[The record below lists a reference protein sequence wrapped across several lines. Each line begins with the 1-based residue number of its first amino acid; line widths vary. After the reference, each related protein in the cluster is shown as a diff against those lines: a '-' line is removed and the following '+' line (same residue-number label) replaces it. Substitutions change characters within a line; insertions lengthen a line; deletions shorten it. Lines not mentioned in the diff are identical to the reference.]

1 MPYSTEVC
9 VRMHDVDLSC
19 HLFPA
24 AAMRLL
30 HVAADCQMRDEGM
43 SLDAVRKDGKAM
55 ILNRLALVFH
65 EPVRQNESLSIE
77 TWPVAA
83 HGFVLPRCYRAY
95 AHGICAFE
103 GVSTWAL
110 VDIATRRLLKSDKVD
125 FSAFTHGEM
134 LDLDPNIAPYDGE
147 YEDAGE
153 HFVGYSDTDLNR
165 HMNNT
170 RYIDMLCDFVPN
182 IEERRVAAL
191 QIHYRNEAP
200 MHETIRV
207 TRAVSGDTVYFQTFC
222 RDRINIEAA
231 IRLA

>member
-83 HGFVLPRCYRAY
+83 HGFVLPRTASARSRAS
-95 AHGICAFE
+95 APGRWWTLPRI
-103 GVSTWAL
+103 
-110 VDIATRRLLKSDKVD
+110 D
-125 FSAFTHGEM
+125 F
-134 LDLDPNIAPYDGE
+134 
-147 YEDAGE
+147 
-153 HFVGYSDTDLNR
+153 
-165 HMNNT
+165 
-170 RYIDMLCDFVPN
+170 
-182 IEERRVAAL
+182 
-191 QIHYRNEAP
+191 
-200 MHETIRV
+200 
-207 TRAVSGDTVYFQTFC
+207 
-222 RDRINIEAA
+222 
-231 IRLA
+231 